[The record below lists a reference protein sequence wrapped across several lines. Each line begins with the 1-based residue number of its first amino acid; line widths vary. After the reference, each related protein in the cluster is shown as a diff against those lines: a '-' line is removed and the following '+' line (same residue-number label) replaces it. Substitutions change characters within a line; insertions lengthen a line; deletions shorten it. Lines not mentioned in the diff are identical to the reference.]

1 MNPDQQRR
9 FFLLE
14 FSSWTERFLR
24 YMTAAVIALLVVV
37 MAQSFFSVGGEDAQ
51 FLVYTFGLLTLA
63 VGAQFLIFW
72 ARIGRGF
79 RISGITAF
87 FFPWLAL
94 LALDAYLLS
103 ETPWRSQYAFCVN
116 LLPLMAFFTAIHIS
130 RTKRSRWRLISLTA
144 ILVLISGFMEFLYP
158 SAGTSDGAESVGAFV
173 RNIFSGFGNTAAIGA
188 ALLLVFFSMAVLVAC
203 ARFKP
208 WARVFGVYMAV
219 LFLAGIAFTRHV
231 GVYLG
236 FLSGGMLAT
245 ALLVRRK
252 KMRLALFAVIVACAV
267 LSISNSNLN
276 VGCLKRVPVPESV
289 RNNFTDEERLADT
302 RFVLPHAAFEMFKAH
317 PVFGVGAGRFCDEFE
332 KYRPPQWQTNPRT
345 AGSLPLQIL
354 AEHGLFGIV
363 LFAAPMIF
371 LLVWG
376 VRSCRKL
383 SWWED
388 NERAALRRKMGV
400 LDLGSLPEERVA
412 LAGTLSGLL
421 AVAVLFAVD
430 YPKNIPGISIACAV
444 FGGIAAFI
452 LSEKRRRM
460 IIYSNPRRHILL
472 PVAFLAPVVLMWIFL
487 PTFRAEAE
495 FQKGSAELLPFYAN
509 PQTGQP
515 LGGEAPDYQLLGNA
529 ETHLRAALRKKPE
542 HGDSWNALAEKFV
555 FDCRR
560 DPMNTAKYGK
570 YIATASAQALNCS
583 SDVDAFFRTRAIAEM
598 MKGDFAGVEANLSRA
613 DAMAPFN
620 AAKLLSS
627 AEIYRAFPQ
636 GADTAA
642 KILNRVGFLLPRSNY
657 VENVRALLSLDN
669 NLSGSDGGNAS
680 PDETVVPEF

>member
-267 LSISNSNLN
+267 LSISNSDR
-276 VGCLKRVPVPESV
+276 KSV
-289 RNNFTDEERLADT
+289 
-302 RFVLPHAAFEMFKAH
+302 V
-317 PVFGVGAGRFCDEFE
+317 
-332 KYRPPQWQTNPRT
+332 
-345 AGSLPLQIL
+345 
-354 AEHGLFGIV
+354 
-363 LFAAPMIF
+363 
-371 LLVWG
+371 
-376 VRSCRKL
+376 
-383 SWWED
+383 
-388 NERAALRRKMGV
+388 
-400 LDLGSLPEERVA
+400 
-412 LAGTLSGLL
+412 
-421 AVAVLFAVD
+421 
-430 YPKNIPGISIACAV
+430 
-444 FGGIAAFI
+444 
-452 LSEKRRRM
+452 
-460 IIYSNPRRHILL
+460 
-472 PVAFLAPVVLMWIFL
+472 
-487 PTFRAEAE
+487 
-495 FQKGSAELLPFYAN
+495 
-509 PQTGQP
+509 
-515 LGGEAPDYQLLGNA
+515 
-529 ETHLRAALRKKPE
+529 
-542 HGDSWNALAEKFV
+542 
-555 FDCRR
+555 
-560 DPMNTAKYGK
+560 
-570 YIATASAQALNCS
+570 
-583 SDVDAFFRTRAIAEM
+583 
-598 MKGDFAGVEANLSRA
+598 
-613 DAMAPFN
+613 
-620 AAKLLSS
+620 
-627 AEIYRAFPQ
+627 
-636 GADTAA
+636 
-642 KILNRVGFLLPRSNY
+642 
-657 VENVRALLSLDN
+657 
-669 NLSGSDGGNAS
+669 
-680 PDETVVPEF
+680 